1 MCAVVRVLVMNIKS
15 PWFWLILV
23 AVAVALVLL
32 WRAMHTGKSSSVSS
46 YQGPPKGPA
55 PIDSTAATINAIANL
70 GRVGESIFSD
80 FSD

>member
-1 MCAVVRVLVMNIKS
+1 MNTLKS
-15 PWFWLILV
+15 PWFWLIALAVV
-23 AVAVALVLL
+23 AGLIFL
-32 WRAMHTGKSSSVSS
+32 WRSMRTGKQSSVSS

-55 PIDSTAATINAIANL
+55 PVDSTAATINAIANL